1 MVVDSLSKYRYFM
14 GLCHLYTRWQ
24 RLLLKRWLS
33 GSAPWVSAAHCLI
46 LRSHFV
52 SDFRSELFRNSGT
65 KSFMNLANHPDMNGQ
80 IKVLNRNLHA
90 ESYIGTFEAL
100 V

>member
-1 MVVDSLSKYRYFM
+1 MVQLHGF
-14 GLCHLYTRWQ
+14 LQ
-24 RLLLKRWLS
+24 
-33 GSAPWVSAAHCLI
+33 PIVSYCDLI
-46 LRSHFV
+46 LLVISG
-52 SDFRSELFRNSGT
+52 RNFFT
-65 KSFMNLANHPDMNGQ
+65 ILVQSFMNLANHPDMNGQ